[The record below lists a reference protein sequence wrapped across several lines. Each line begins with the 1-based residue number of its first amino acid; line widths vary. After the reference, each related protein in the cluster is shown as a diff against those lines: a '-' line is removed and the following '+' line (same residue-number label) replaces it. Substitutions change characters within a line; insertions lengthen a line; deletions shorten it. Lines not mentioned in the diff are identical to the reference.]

1 MSKLF
6 TVLLIMLEIP
16 INYFDG
22 PTNLFSDLSLAK
34 FLDTSTK
41 SFFQCSVKKSFA
53 LSRRIKFLL

>member
-34 FLDTSTK
+34 FLLQQNR
-41 SFFQCSVKKSFA
+41 SFSVA
-53 LSRRIKFLL
+53 